1 MLYQG
6 KDDDEWIVLTK
17 TINTIRVYFGRDG
30 DIPGGGDI
38 DQEVSNNS
46 TKSILDDMRRNSTVS
61 TASLPNTLPKERTI
75 FQTKL
80 RDSSPNA
87 IRLNDISESSD
98 NVSNNQSLK
107 VPPDVQKAKLSN
119 KGQVLSQIQNAKQE
133 LLM

>member
-1 MLYQG
+1 MGLLV
-6 KDDDEWIVLTK
+6 I
-17 TINTIRVYFGRDG
+17 
-30 DIPGGGDI
+30 
-38 DQEVSNNS
+38 
-46 TKSILDDMRRNSTVS
+46 VS

-87 IRLNDISESSD
+87 IKLNDISESSD